1 MSSIDSVIIPC
12 DHVHVNTALESTLD
26 LIRQFHIAAEYMLCV
41 SPQRSSYWLWVSTC
55 TYVCLA
61 MPSLL
66 LGYTSV
72 SVCAGEW
79 SWGIKPWLFAVKL
92 WVVSEWGDA
101 FLFDWAV
108 WMGLFS
114 RPPNC
119 NPLFSPLSSPLLS
132 AAPYSPRQ
140 SEREGERCLG
150 GSEEWGLGSTRQDRM
165 GTERGKNS
173 LYTGFLT
180 YLGFILH
187 GW

>member
-1 MSSIDSVIIPC
+1 M
-12 DHVHVNTALESTLD
+12 
-26 LIRQFHIAAEYMLCV
+26 
-41 SPQRSSYWLWVSTC
+41 SPQCSFDWLGVSAC
-55 TYVCLA
+55 MYVCLA

-79 SWGIKPWLFAVKL
+79 LWGIKPWLFAVKL
-92 WVVSEWGDA
+92 WVVSEWGDV
-101 FLFDWAV
+101 FLFDWAG

-119 NPLFSPLSSPLLS
+119 NPIFFPLSSPLLS

-150 GSEEWGLGSTRQDRM
+150 GREEWGLGSTRVDRM
-165 GTERGKNS
+165 GTERSKNN
-173 LYTGFLT
+173 LYTGCFT
-180 YLGFILH
+180 YLAFILH
-187 GW
+187 FGFY

>member
-1 MSSIDSVIIPC
+1 
-12 DHVHVNTALESTLD
+12 
-26 LIRQFHIAAEYMLCV
+26 MLCM
-41 SPQRSSYWLWVSTC
+41 SPQCSSYWLWVSAC

-72 SVCAGEW
+72 SVCAGKW
-79 SWGIKPWLFAVKL
+79 LWGIKPWLFAVKL
-92 WVVSEWGDA
+92 RVVSEWGDA
-101 FLFDWAV
+101 FLFDWAG

-140 SEREGERCLG
+140 NERERDVWVGERSG
-150 GSEEWGLGSTRQDRM
+150 GWDQQGKTEWGQRWVKTVETPTKFSYLIRVHL
-165 GTERGKNS
+165 S
-173 LYTGFLT
+173 LLV
-180 YLGFILH
+180 IIH
-187 GW
+187 